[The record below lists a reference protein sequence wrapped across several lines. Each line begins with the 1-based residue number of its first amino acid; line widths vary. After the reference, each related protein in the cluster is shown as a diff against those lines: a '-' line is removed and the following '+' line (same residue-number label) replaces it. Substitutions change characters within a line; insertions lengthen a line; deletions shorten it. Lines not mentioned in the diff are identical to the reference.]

1 MALPEK
7 FSHNQ
12 DHPQVYTPQQA
23 KKYHYTPQIAKQ
35 LTRDAMYKDLG
46 LGADTEVAKTSPLFD
61 PRQFAL
67 PSAPTKESNPVFDI
81 PILGPA
87 LDLLDTPRAGI
98 VSAIKEFGDIFDDEE
113 SFSLGD
119 WWEQTGDNIFMGEVL
134 RDWGVDLPGPLDFA
148 LGLTLDIAFDPL
160 TYLLPLGAWAR
171 VATKPQMVK
180 HLKDAANAAKYGKVK
195 DAAKATRMEDAA
207 ARVAERGSFAAGKD
221 VLEELGLP
229 TAIKFS
235 VPLTGRIGQGIFER
249 PLRNIPGVGQRYAA
263 WANAKRVGQL
273 KPINTEV
280 VDLVDKAG
288 RPLKA
293 LDDAAIQTRV
303 LKAVNELD
311 AAKRAG
317 TTKQVA
323 ERIVTRAPK
332 TGEQVVRSARTA
344 QRMPIEAPFKL
355 PIGFGVLA
363 VVAGLPGKAM
373 GQAQKSKMV
382 NTLSEGL
389 STRFH
394 LNQMYRSGDINQIE
408 NALWLEGAA
417 NRGLIKDNVFR
428 TKHTQELGNIARTAR
443 EADIDFDDIFRGA
456 NEKMGSEAAG
466 RVNVLL
472 GPVAKGGSQEVQ
484 DIVVRL
490 QKWFD
495 EVLRTYNEA
504 LPWQDDL
511 PGLLSEMYVTRQI
524 HGKDLDLVYKNA
536 KSVRVQDLEG
546 LSGSPFKNRE
556 LVLPDEIKAQAADG
570 YVPAAEQTRIAS
582 QYGMTFEEVLDAG
595 LPVQVTTTDGRV
607 LRSHFMGEG
616 FLPYDQGG
624 SVLTQ
629 MDTIGTRNLGSDYRK
644 LFTEDANLALS
655 KYLQMMGENIR
666 AQSIV
671 GDLSQ
676 AGIIVKANDAGLA
689 SRYVGRKV
697 AADIQDAKG
706 AVKKTQRAKQRIE
719 KRVAAAARVIS
730 KYAEEP
736 IDELVAAQPRN
747 RKGSG
752 TMRPRTAA
760 AVDELAN
767 IEAQMV
773 DVESALTALIEG
785 TADNLTAGARRLLAS
800 GDPEQIRIKGQFG
813 PKLQRAVPP
822 EGTAKEQ
829 RALRK
834 AQIAEEDIASA
845 TEELV
850 KIREDIHQL
859 MKAHGELQI
868 RMSRA
873 GAGTNQEFVAEVQAM
888 GEYLQLYAED
898 IERIAQNYVAN
909 VLELSENVQ
918 AARILSE
925 LGEGLF
931 GDIQVFKRNPSVAL
945 EDKLDAARNTLKETE
960 AGLTP
965 LQTVD
970 VPLGGGSETK
980 AIVNAYKEANP
991 DWASSSS
998 MTIVSSGGQVTLK
1011 NVGELQLERFQRF
1024 VEDYVAQRSGTAVQ
1038 SGKPLQKAAQEPSTW
1053 SGAKSAGAENWP
1065 AQYVDDVNGLIAE
1078 ELAAGSTVKFS
1089 TGPSKAV
1096 GVTGGRVRPTDG
1108 GLTEFGGESFTISKR
1123 SDAEWV
1129 VNVDGDEIP
1138 ITGPRA
1144 SATTGKNSGEQG
1156 LVVWLPRQQR
1166 SIYFNPT
1173 PKAGTYAQNVKK
1185 GSKQQ
1190 VTASRN
1196 VGKKIEDALDQRATN
1211 IEKQE
1216 QLIAKEQRRVEEL
1229 RQQFEGT
1236 ISRNVYE
1243 HYRLAQFAG
1252 SEAVSPVPAKS
1263 VVERVAVRMP
1273 AREVPAPPTPKVQRR
1288 DRPVNS
1294 GGVHRLADGAIEVD
1308 GPKGSRVRLTGQQA
1322 EQYLAD
1328 RAARMTARGEPAAQ
1342 MSPRM
1347 EPGGV
1352 VERDVVAVNAHTDE
1366 LWVYADSGVPTPKS
1380 WYYGLEE
1387 PPVGSGPKA
1396 ETTLGNVDRPLFQV
1410 RPTDESY
1417 RLADGTE
1424 IRVYEAIEMQPKS
1437 TSRFDLVDQV
1447 IDEPMSIGLPGGGS
1461 IPVPR
1466 PDVPVY
1472 KRARSADRQFRSRQ
1486 AKNGWVY
1493 LDDFDAV
1500 DALEA
1505 GTYVPPSPKMPK
1517 RTTAGEQKV
1526 IEQIFSSEPYREWIK
1541 LAQEVRRLQTDL
1553 FEAEKF
1559 LLSNMNAPQAVIENA
1574 TQRSVQA
1581 VEQILDARITALE
1594 DQIRAGVKGK
1604 AGAVKNR
1611 ETVRQLQARKEYLEE
1626 QKVKV
1631 LQEVDNIREWLAE
1644 VVPELRDALQT
1655 TKIDEAQLAVVEAGI
1670 AWQQQYIRNLSL
1682 DLQRTLDDVQAGTVK
1697 RMDAALNQKEALKV
1711 LRNARERAN
1720 LSAAYEEYVE
1730 DYLITGSTLGKSS
1743 ERSSRTRQ
1751 HLKGYQLVGATDETV
1766 ELFEAAFESMAR
1778 LRDPIRTKEFM
1789 TKYDKVINYWKA
1801 QAVATP
1807 GFVFRN
1813 LLGGTWINNQ
1823 IAGVPVSYQLRIDIM
1838 RRKAL
1843 KVAAEDGRQG
1853 DVAYGARKIAAE
1865 GKSTKAGYGLMNV
1878 EPAEWDVMADWAET
1892 GMGNT
1897 GITSM
1902 EVNSAINDMGMSWR
1916 EAGTINPVSRDFYL
1930 FAAIG
1935 RLNQRAEFT
1944 LRGSLAHH
1952 VMMNGGSREEAL
1964 NAVYKYHFDYGNLTA
1979 LDQKI
1984 KRVIPFWTW
1993 QKNILPVLLESFGKR
2008 PQAWAR
2014 LVQVK
2019 GELELTSDKEGLV
2032 PDYFGENMAIR
2043 LPFTA
2048 GGNRVYAMP
2057 DLPFRDLARYLKSP
2071 TSPAR
2076 SLIEGALP
2084 HYKLPIELWAKK
2096 RTFADIPFTGRYQQ
2110 VPIAI
2115 EKLPGAMQLLGA
2127 FGKAEKNKAGQWK
2140 MRDQDIYI
2148 IEQLM
2153 PILGRARRL
2162 APNEEAKQKRLITT
2176 YLSTFLGLGVRTN
2189 TPQEKRNQLI
2199 KDRIKYSQD
2208 MRDVRDLMGRSV

>member
-1 MALPEK
+1 MALPK
-7 FSHNQ
+7 KPFKPQ
-12 DHPQVYTPQQA
+12 DIKPFVYTPQV
-23 KKYHYTPQIAKQ
+23 AKQ
-35 LTRDAMYKDLG
+35 LTRDAMYQDLG
-46 LGADTEVAKTSPLFD
+46 LGADTEVAKTSPVFD
-61 PRQFAL
+61 PREYLL

-87 LDLLDTPRAGI
+87 LDLLDTPGAAIRSG
-98 VSAIKEFGDIFDDEE
+98 IKEFGDIFQDDE

-119 WWEQTGDNIFMGEVL
+119 WWKQTGDNIFMGDIL

-171 VATKPQMVK
+171 VATKPQMLK
-180 HLKDAANAAKYGKVK
+180 HLKDAARIADKAG
-195 DAAKATRMEDAA
+195 DAAKVARMEAA
-207 ARVAERGSFAAGKD
+207 VERVGARGIFAAGKET
-221 VLEELGLP
+221 LEELGLP
-229 TAIKFS
+229 TAVKFS

-263 WANAKRVGQL
+263 WANARRVGQL

-293 LDDAAIQTRV
+293 LDDAAIETRV

-317 TTKQVA
+317 TTKQVT

-332 TGEQVVRSARTA
+332 TGEQVVRAARTA

-373 GQAQKSKMV
+373 ANAQKSKMV
-382 NTLSEGL
+382 NTISEGL

-408 NALWLEGAA
+408 NALWLESSA
-417 NRGLIKDNVFR
+417 NRALIKDNVFR
-428 TKHTQELGNIARTAR
+428 TQHTIELGNIAKTAR
-443 EADIDFDDIFRGA
+443 EADIDFDDIFRAA

-466 RVNVLL
+466 NVNVLL

-524 HGKDLDLVYKNA
+524 HGKDLDLIYGKA
-536 KSVRVQDLEG
+536 KSVRVKDLEG

-556 LVLPDEIKAQAADG
+556 LVLPDEIKAQADE
-570 YVPAAEQTRIAS
+570 YIPEAEQARVAS

-616 FLPYDQGG
+616 FFPYDHPTLGG

-629 MDTIGTRNLGSDYRK
+629 MDRIGTRNLGSNYRK

-697 AADIQDAKG
+697 AQDIQDAKG
-706 AVKKTQRAKQRIE
+706 VVQKTQKAKQKIE
-719 KRVAAAARVIS
+719 KNIAAAARVIS

-767 IEAQMV
+767 LEAGMV

-785 TADNLTAGARRLLAS
+785 TADNLTAGARRLLAY

-829 RALRK
+829 RALK
-834 AQIAEEDIASA
+834 QAQIAEKDIASA

-850 KIREDIHQL
+850 RIREDIHQL
-859 MKAHGELQI
+859 MKAHGELQM

-873 GAGTNQEFVAEVQAM
+873 GAGTNQEFAAEVQAM

-898 IERIAQNYVAN
+898 IERAAQGFVEN
-909 VLELSENVQ
+909 VLELSGDVQ
-918 AARILSE
+918 GAQILSE

-945 EDKLDAARNTLKETE
+945 EEKLDAARNTLKETE

-970 VPLGGGSETK
+970 VPLGGGAESKQIWE
-980 AIVNAYKEANP
+980 AYKEANP

-998 MTIVSSGGQVTLK
+998 MTVTTSGGQVTLK

-1065 AQYVDDVNGLIAE
+1065 ARYVDDVNSLIAE

-1096 GVTGGRVRPTDG
+1096 GVTGGRVRSTDG
-1108 GLTEFGGESFTISKR
+1108 GLTEFGGESFTINKR

-1196 VGKKIEDALDQRATN
+1196 VGKKIQNALDERATN

-1216 QLIAKEQRRVEEL
+1216 QLIAKEQRQVEKL
-1229 RQQFEGT
+1229 RQQVEGT

-1243 HYRLAQFAG
+1243 HYRLAQYAG

-1263 VVERVAVRMP
+1263 VVERVAIRMP
-1273 AREVPAPPTPKVQRR
+1273 AREVPAPPTPKVQRK

-1294 GGVHRLADGAIEVD
+1294 GGVHRLSDGAIEVD
-1308 GPKGSRVRLTGQQA
+1308 GPKGSRVRLTGEQA

-1342 MSPRM
+1342 AAPRM

-1352 VERDVVAVNAHTDE
+1352 VERDVFAVNAHTDE

-1380 WYYGLEE
+1380 WYFGLEE
-1387 PPVGSGPKA
+1387 PPAGAAGAKA
-1396 ETTLGNVDRPLFQV
+1396 QTTFGNVDRPLFQV

-1424 IRVYEAIEMQPKS
+1424 VRIYEAIEMQPK
-1437 TSRFDLVDQV
+1437 TASRFDLVDQV
-1447 IDEPMSIGLPGGGS
+1447 ADPN
-1461 IPVPR
+1461 V
-1466 PDVPVY
+1466 VY

-1493 LDDFDAV
+1493 LDDFEAV

-1517 RTTAGEQKV
+1517 RTTAAEQKR
-1526 IEQIFSSEPYREWIK
+1526 IEQIFSSGPYRQWIE

-1553 FEAEKF
+1553 FETEHF

-1574 TQRSVQA
+1574 TQKSVHA
-1581 VEQILDARITALE
+1581 VEQILDSRITALE

-1604 AGAVKNR
+1604 AGAVRNR

-1631 LQEVDNIREWLAE
+1631 LQEVDNIREWLGE
-1644 VVPELRDALQT
+1644 VVPELRDALKT
-1655 TKIDEAQLAVVEAGI
+1655 TKIDEAQLAVVEAALG
-1670 AWQQQYIRNLSL
+1670 QQQKLVSDLAL
-1682 DLQRTLDDVQAGTVK
+1682 DLQKSLDEVQAGTVK
-1697 RMDAALNQKEALKV
+1697 RMDAALSQKEALKV
-1711 LRNARERAN
+1711 LRNARQRAN

-1743 ERSSRTRQ
+1743 ERSTRTRQ

-1778 LRDPIRTKEFM
+1778 LRDPVRTGEFVS
-1789 TKYDKVINYWKA
+1789 KYDKVINYWKA

-1823 IAGVPVSYQLRIDIM
+1823 IAGVPVSYQIRIDIM

-1853 DVAYGARKIAAE
+1853 DVAYGARKISAE

-1979 LDQKI
+1979 LDQRI

-1993 QKNILPVLLESFGKR
+1993 QKNILPVLLESFGTR

-2048 GGNRVYAMP
+2048 GGNRVYAMA

-2071 TSPAR
+2071 TSPSR

-2127 FGKAEKNKAGQWK
+2127 FGKAEKNKAGEWK

-2162 APNEEAKQKRLITT
+2162 APNEEAKQRRLITT
-2176 YLSTFLGLGVRTN
+2176 YLSTFLGLGLRTN

-2199 KDRIKYSQD
+2199 KDRIKHSQD